1 MADINNDRKA
11 VRMGRSSAAKEPT
24 YGQLLNDLSSLI
36 KEGRKF
42 AVRQVNTALVGTY
55 WLMGGRIVEYEQK
68 GKRRAEYGDELLVKL
83 SIDLAKQFGEGFRR
97 ANLNLMRQFYLT
109 YPVRGI
115 IQTVSGQFE
124 NLPHRFIPSLKDMFA
139 SVTKRLSLSWSHY
152 CLLMRLKESPKREF
166 YENESMRG
174 SWSVRQLDRQIQSML
189 YERTALSRRK
199 QFLLAKA
206 HEHPI
211 IVRPEDEIKDPYVLE
226 FLSLKDEYSESDLED
241 ALIRH
246 LENFLLELGL
256 GFTFVARQKRFMVG
270 GNHYRID
277 LLLYHRILKSLV
289 IADIKLNE
297 FTHADA
303 GQMNFYLN
311 WAKDHAKLSDEN
323 DPIGIILCSGKN
335 KAYVKYAL
343 GGMENK
349 IFVPEY
355 RLKLPKAEE
364 LEREIERERKRFLEH
379 QAVVE
384 KKEPA

>member
-1 MADINNDRKA
+1 
-11 VRMGRSSAAKEPT
+11 MGRSSAAKEPT